1 MVIQIRRIKKLDEQM
16 PRKQVD
22 QGVSRALH
30 PKTGSVLSRA
40 REVTNQGRPLLNLFD
55 LGSAL
60 QSWWSRPLMVGELIV
75 VSDPEA
81 GIQVGITERAITEG
95 MKEASRPDRGS

>member
-1 MVIQIRRIKKLDEQM
+1 
-16 PRKQVD
+16 
-22 QGVSRALH
+22 
-30 PKTGSVLSRA
+30 
-40 REVTNQGRPLLNLFD
+40 
-55 LGSAL
+55 
-60 QSWWSRPLMVGELIV
+60 MVGELIV